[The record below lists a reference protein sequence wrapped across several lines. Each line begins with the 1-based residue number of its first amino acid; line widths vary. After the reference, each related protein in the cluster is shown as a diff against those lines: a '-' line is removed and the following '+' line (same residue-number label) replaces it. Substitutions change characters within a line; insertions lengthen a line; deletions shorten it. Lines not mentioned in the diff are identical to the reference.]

1 MDQSIPARTR
11 EIPGTTLDT
20 LPLRLHHNAYVCA
33 DQERTRH
40 FYEDIIGLPLLAT
53 WVEESEFPE
62 FPGRRMTFSH
72 TFFGIGDGGALA
84 FFQFADPEAAHAY
97 KANKQPFFVH
107 IALAVT
113 EATQAEIK
121 RRLADA
127 GFAVRE
133 RDHGYCKSIY
143 VQDPDGLIVEFT
155 SDPPDVG
162 KISAQ
167 QRATAHETLRRWSA
181 GDRAVNNT
189 IRPHR

>member
-1 MDQSIPARTR
+1 MDQPIRASSNA
-11 EIPGTTLDT
+11 TLAT

-33 DQERTRH
+33 DQERTRA

-53 WVEESEFPE
+53 WVEEGEFPD
-62 FPGRRMTFSH
+62 FPGRKMSYCH

-84 FFQFADPEAAHAY
+84 FFQFADPEAAKTY

-113 EATQAEIK
+113 EATQVEIK

-127 GFAVRE
+127 GLSVRE

-143 VQDPDGLIVEFT
+143 CQDPDGLVVEFT

-162 KISAQ
+162 PIHAH
-167 QRATAHETLRRWSA
+167 QRATAHETLGRWQA
-181 GDRAVNNT
+181 GDRTVNNN
-189 IRPHR
+189 IRPHG

>member
-1 MDQSIPARTR
+1 MAQQARKPATA
-11 EIPGTTLDT
+11 PADA

-53 WVEESEFPE
+53 WIEEGEFPE
-62 FPGRRMTFSH
+62 FPGRKMAYSH

-84 FFQFADPEAAHAY
+84 FFEFADPEAAKAY

-113 EATQAEIK
+113 EEVQDAIK
-121 RRLADA
+121 QRLEAA
-127 GFAVRE
+127 KLPVRE

-143 VQDPDGLIVEFT
+143 VQDPDGMIVEFT
-155 SDPPDVG
+155 SDPPDAE
-162 KISAQ
+162 KIHAR
-167 QRATAHETLRRWSA
+167 QRATAHETLRRWAA
-181 GDRAVNNT
+181 GDRTVNNN

>member
-1 MDQSIPARTR
+1 MATA
-11 EIPGTTLDT
+11 LDP

-33 DQERTRH
+33 DQEKTRH

-53 WVEESEFPE
+53 WIEEGEFPE
-62 FPGRRMTFSH
+62 FPGRKMAYSH
-72 TFFGIGDGGALA
+72 AFYGIGDGGALA
-84 FFQFADPEAAHAY
+84 FFEFADPEAAAAY

-113 EATQAEIK
+113 EAAQNEIK
-121 RRLADA
+121 RRLDA
-127 GFAVRE
+127 AKLPVRE

-155 SDPPDVG
+155 SDPPDVA
-162 KISAQ
+162 KINAM
-167 QRATAHETLRRWSA
+167 QRETAHETLRRWAA
-181 GDRAVNNT
+181 GDRTVNND

>member
-1 MDQSIPARTR
+1 MATAPDA
-11 EIPGTTLDT
+11 
-20 LPLRLHHNAYVCA
+20 LPFRLHHNAYVCA

-53 WVEESEFPE
+53 WIEEGEFPE
-62 FPGRRMTFSH
+62 FPGRKMSYSH
-72 TFFGIGDGGALA
+72 AFYGIGDGGALA
-84 FFQFADPEAAHAY
+84 FFEFADPKAAAAY

-113 EATQAEIK
+113 EATQNEIK
-121 RRLADA
+121 RRLDEAKLP
-127 GFAVRE
+127 VRE

-155 SDPPDVG
+155 SDPPDVA
-162 KISAQ
+162 KINTM
-167 QRATAHETLRRWSA
+167 QRETAHATLRRWAA
-181 GDRAVNNT
+181 GDRTVNND